1 MKILSKIIVIVMISV
16 GIYTSLIIYSDLI
29 KISNE
34 SLSFQI
40 EYAPLIISSLTFS
53 FFLAILRWHIFLKKS
68 EIIIPKRSTV
78 LIFMAGFSLSII
90 PGKVGELI
98 KSELLKIKYEIP
110 RKNSVPII
118 FAEQLYSAIGLI
130 IISCFGIYYFDLSV
144 YVVILF
150 AVIIVAIFTLLL
162 SKKLFIK
169 SSKIFCK
176 IKFLNNFLKDMSES
190 YVVIRQLF
198 SYKILIPSLTLS
210 VLFWVFQGIS
220 VYLILLSFGIN
231 LFDFITL
238 LTVYTSSIMLGVIS
252 FLPLGI
258 GVVEGSLVGFMSYQ
272 GLEISSALTLVVI
285 IRLIVQWL
293 PITVGFI
300 SLRIIHGFGTKDS
313 GIFT

>member
-1 MKILSKIIVIVMISV
+1 
-16 GIYTSLIIYSDLI
+16 
-29 KISNE
+29 
-34 SLSFQI
+34 
-40 EYAPLIISSLTFS
+40 
-53 FFLAILRWHIFLKKS
+53 
-68 EIIIPKRSTV
+68 
-78 LIFMAGFSLSII
+78 MAGFSLSII
-90 PGKVGELI
+90 PGKIGELI

-150 AVIIVAIFTLLL
+150 AIIIVAIFTLLL

-198 SYKILIPSLTLS
+198 SYKVLIPSLTLS
-210 VLFWVFQGIS
+210 ILFWVFQGIS

-231 LFDFITL
+231 LFDFVTL

-300 SLRIIHGFGTKDS
+300 SLRIIHGFGTKAS

>member
-16 GIYTSLIIYSDLI
+16 VIYTSLIIYSDLI

-53 FFLAILRWHIFLKKS
+53 FFMAILRWHILLKKS

-90 PGKVGELI
+90 PGKIGELI

-150 AVIIVAIFTLLL
+150 AGIIAAIFTLLL

>member
-16 GIYTSLIIYSDLI
+16 VIYTSLIIYSDLI

-34 SLSFQI
+34 SLSFQV

-53 FFLAILRWHIFLKKS
+53 FFMAILRWHIFLKKS

-198 SYKILIPSLTLS
+198 SYKVLIPSLTLS
-210 VLFWVFQGIS
+210 ILFWVFQGIS

-231 LFDFITL
+231 LFDFVTL

>member
-16 GIYTSLIIYSDLI
+16 VIYTSLIIYSDLI

-150 AVIIVAIFTLLL
+150 AAIIVAIFTLLL

-198 SYKILIPSLTLS
+198 SYKVLIPSLTLS
-210 VLFWVFQGIS
+210 ILFWVFQGIS

-231 LFDFITL
+231 LFDFVTL

-300 SLRIIHGFGTKDS
+300 SLRIIHGFGSKDS

>member
-53 FFLAILRWHIFLKKS
+53 FFMAILRWHIFLKKS
-68 EIIIPKRSTV
+68 EIIIPKRSTI

-90 PGKVGELI
+90 PGKIGELI

-150 AVIIVAIFTLLL
+150 AVIIAAIFALLL

>member
-1 MKILSKIIVIVMISV
+1 MKILSKIIIIVMISV

-150 AVIIVAIFTLLL
+150 AVIIAAIFTLLL

-198 SYKILIPSLTLS
+198 SYKILIPSLALS

-300 SLRIIHGFGTKDS
+300 SLRIIHGFSTKDS

>member
-16 GIYTSLIIYSDLI
+16 VIYTSLIIYSDLI

-150 AVIIVAIFTLLL
+150 AAIIVAIFTLLL

-198 SYKILIPSLTLS
+198 SYKILIPSLALS

>member
-16 GIYTSLIIYSDLI
+16 VIYTSLIIYSDLI

-90 PGKVGELI
+90 PGKIGELI

-150 AVIIVAIFTLLL
+150 AVIIAAIFTLLL

-198 SYKILIPSLTLS
+198 SYKI
-210 VLFWVFQGIS
+210 
-220 VYLILLSFGIN
+220 
-231 LFDFITL
+231 
-238 LTVYTSSIMLGVIS
+238 
-252 FLPLGI
+252 
-258 GVVEGSLVGFMSYQ
+258 
-272 GLEISSALTLVVI
+272 
-285 IRLIVQWL
+285 
-293 PITVGFI
+293 
-300 SLRIIHGFGTKDS
+300 
-313 GIFT
+313 